1 MSGGFR
7 ENSRSCNLRQSC
19 RRIHQVACPAAIPK
33 AVFETSKGQTSET
46 EHPEKPD
53 FFMFKC
59 LEALMESSIEYSVWN
74 HMT

>member
-7 ENSRSCNLRQSC
+7 ENSRSCDLRQSC
-19 RRIHQVACPAAIPK
+19 RRFHQVACPAAVPK
-33 AVFETSKGQTSET
+33 AVFETSKGQEQ
-46 EHPEKPD
+46 PEKPD

-74 HMT
+74 RMT